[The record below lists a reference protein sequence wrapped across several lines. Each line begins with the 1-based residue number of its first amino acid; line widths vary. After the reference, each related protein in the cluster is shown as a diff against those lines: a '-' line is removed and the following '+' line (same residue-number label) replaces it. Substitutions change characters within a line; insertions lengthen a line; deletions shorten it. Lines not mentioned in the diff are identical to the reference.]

1 MFLDWSNSVC
11 ALLFL
16 NFRPKDDG
24 EIKQPVRL
32 LPVLETTDPSPGHVG
47 AGGPGVGGQQADQQQ
62 QTKRQGVPAVESG
75 QRGET
80 FIYI

>member
-1 MFLDWSNSVC
+1 MNVSGLVQQGLRF
-11 ALLFL
+11 FKFY
-16 NFRPKDDG
+16 FRPKDDG

-32 LPVLETTDPSPGHVG
+32 LPVLETTDPSSGHVG
-47 AGGPGVGGQQADQQQ
+47 AGGPGAGGQQE
-62 QTKRQGVPAVESG
+62 QTKRQDVPAVESG